1 LKISG
6 FAFDLFYHLRA
17 KSEQLFPIFVSKNH
31 EILHFSASSF
41 PRARTLSLSLSLSH
55 REEEEEE
62 ENTTD
67 VNARAR
73 EKITVRE

>member
-1 LKISG
+1 
-6 FAFDLFYHLRA
+6 LRE

-55 REEEEEE
+55 REEE
-62 ENTTD
+62 
-67 VNARAR
+67 
-73 EKITVRE
+73 